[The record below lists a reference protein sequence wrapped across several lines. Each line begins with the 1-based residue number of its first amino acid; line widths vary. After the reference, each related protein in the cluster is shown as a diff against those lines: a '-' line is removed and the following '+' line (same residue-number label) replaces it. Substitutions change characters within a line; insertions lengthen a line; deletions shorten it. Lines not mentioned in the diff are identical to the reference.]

1 MGLFDKLFKK
11 DNNIK
16 NIKFNNETL
25 RKAVKEWLED
35 DKKAKASYGH
45 ISNWDTSEVTD
56 MSDMFEYAEKF
67 NEPIGDWD
75 VSSVTN
81 MRRMFAGSYDSPS
94 IFNQPIGD
102 WDVSNVV
109 DIRGM
114 FFSTDAFNQSI
125 GNWDVSKVT
134 DMSSMFYGATVFN
147 QPIGDWDVSN
157 VTNMYSMFAHAT
169 SFNQPIGDWY
179 VSNVSNIRIRHSG
192 KYPPIHL
199 GMSFM
204 FSGAKAFNQ
213 PIGNWDVSKV
223 TDMSFMFED
232 AKSFNQSIENWD
244 VSSVT
249 DMESLFCDAAAFNQD
264 IGNWDLV
271 RLPNMKGMFVKTG
284 LIEKYGINGEL
295 FKNNKVKE
303 KEVDIDTGIYL
314 QQEGTTF
321 YYTNENHEDFHFIAN
336 QLLVCV
342 PEEEGAEFVVH
353 DKIREALDT
362 EHVIFVSKGLENF
375 RLIDLPEIDDEEFYN
390 SVGDLSDIKKPLKS
404 TEEAIDFVKNLP
416 TISFNNIMSKEY
428 VNNNIRY
435 IR

>member
-1 MGLFDKLFKK
+1 MNAMFD
-11 DNNIK
+11 N
-16 NIKFNNETL
+16 
-25 RKAVKEWLED
+25 AYV
-35 DKKAKASYGH
+35 
-45 ISNWDTSEVTD
+45 
-56 MSDMFEYAEKF
+56 
-67 NEPIGDWD
+67 
-75 VSSVTN
+75 
-81 MRRMFAGSYDSPS
+81 
-94 IFNQPIGD
+94 FNQPL
-102 WDVSNVV
+102 N
-109 DIRGM
+109 
-114 FFSTDAFNQSI
+114 
-125 GNWDVSKVT
+125 NWDVSKVT
-134 DMSSMFYGATVFN
+134 DMSEMFSSMESLAFNQPIGNWDVSKVIDMSGMFSDAKAFNQPIGNWDVSRVTDMSQMFAYSSFNQPIGNWDLSSVNNLSEMFFEAASFN

-223 TDMSFMFED
+223 TDMSFMFNGAE
-232 AKSFNQSIENWD
+232 SFNQPIENWD

-362 EHVIFVSKGLENF
+362 EYVIFVSKVLENF

-416 TISFNNIMSKEY
+416 TISFNDIMSKEY

>member
-1 MGLFDKLFKK
+1 M
-11 DNNIK
+11 
-16 NIKFNNETL
+16 KFNNETL
-25 RKAVKEWLED
+25 RAALEEWLDD
-35 DKKAKASYGH
+35 DKKAETIHGH
-45 ISNWDTSEVTD
+45 ISNWDVSEVTD
-56 MSDMFEYAEKF
+56 MSTLFWNLTTWLGCE
-67 NEPIGDWD
+67 
-75 VSSVTN
+75 S
-81 MRRMFAGSYDSPS
+81 
-94 IFNQPIGD
+94 
-102 WDVSNVV
+102 
-109 DIRGM
+109 
-114 FFSTDAFNQSI
+114 
-125 GNWDVSKVT
+125 
-134 DMSSMFYGATVFN
+134 FN

-157 VTNMYSMFAHAT
+157 VTNMDNMFE
-169 SFNQPIGDWY
+169 
-179 VSNVSNIRIRHSG
+179 NI
-192 KYPPIHL
+192 KT
-199 GMSFM
+199 
-204 FSGAKAFNQ
+204 FNQ

-223 TDMSFMFED
+223 TSMKWMFSG
-232 AKSFNQSIENWD
+232 A
-244 VSSVT
+244 T
-249 DMESLFCDAAAFNQD
+249 AFNQD
-264 IGNWDLV
+264 ISNWDV
-271 RLPNMKGMFVKTG
+271 SNVTKMDGMFDDTE
-284 LIEKYGINGEL
+284 LIEKYGINGQL

-416 TISFNNIMSKEY
+416 TISFNDIMSKEY